1 MQQIL
6 LQGILLFHQL
16 EICFVYFWGVVQQLR
31 GAGQNFRH
39 LFFMLFRCFHLLW
52 FAPRHERVRARKPI
66 LFRAA
71 VAGNFHGTLRCFPAC
86 GAQFVRFLRIC
97 RLSASAAY
105 SRPSQHV
112 TRHDAFLP
120 QPGLH
125 VPAAAGK
132 AVHALCASGGSVP
145 PLASYADAEGV
156 QQVCSSL
163 AVPVVVFF
171 LLRAFLFPFL
181 HCLQPLFF
189 ETFRTLHPS
198 RGRISAAASW
208 TYPVRFVPLIFRHGL
223 FHLLRRT
230 LHFSGL
236 VTGAPSARLHYGG
249 ARWPRLFFLFFAPG
263 KELIAVIPV
272 FK

>member
-1 MQQIL
+1 M
-6 LQGILLFHQL
+6 F
-16 EICFVYFWGVVQQLR
+16 
-31 GAGQNFRH
+31 N
-39 LFFMLFRCFHLLW
+39 
-52 FAPRHERVRARKPI
+52 P
-66 LFRAA
+66 
-71 VAGNFHGTLRCFPAC
+71 
-86 GAQFVRFLRIC
+86 
-97 RLSASAAY
+97 
-105 SRPSQHV
+105 V

-171 LLRAFLFPFL
+171 LLRAFLFPSL

-249 ARWPRLFFLFFAPG
+249 ARWPRLFFLFFTPG

>member
-1 MQQIL
+1 M
-6 LQGILLFHQL
+6 
-16 EICFVYFWGVVQQLR
+16 
-31 GAGQNFRH
+31 
-39 LFFMLFRCFHLLW
+39 
-52 FAPRHERVRARKPI
+52 
-66 LFRAA
+66 
-71 VAGNFHGTLRCFPAC
+71 
-86 GAQFVRFLRIC
+86 RFLRAC

-105 SRPSQHV
+105 SRPAQHV
-112 TRHDAFLP
+112 PRHDSFLP

-125 VPAAAGK
+125 VPATAGK
-132 AVHALCASGGSVP
+132 AVRALCASRDSVP
-145 PLASYADAEGV
+145 PLAFYADAEGV
-156 QQVCSSL
+156 QQVCFTL
-163 AVPVVVFF
+163 DVPFMTFF
-171 LLRAFLFPFL
+171 LFWAFLFPSL

-189 ETFRTLHPS
+189 KTFRTLHPS
-198 RGRISAAASW
+198 RGRIFAATSW

>member
-1 MQQIL
+1 MS
-6 LQGILLFHQL
+6 
-16 EICFVYFWGVVQQLR
+16 EC
-31 GAGQNFRH
+31 
-39 LFFMLFRCFHLLW
+39 
-52 FAPRHERVRARKPI
+52 VRANQFFSVR
-66 LFRAA
+66 LLRAISMERCDA
-71 VAGNFHGTLRCFPAC
+71 SRHAGHN
-86 GAQFVRFLRIC
+86 
-97 RLSASAAY
+97 
-105 SRPSQHV
+105 
-112 TRHDAFLP
+112 
-120 QPGLH
+120 
-125 VPAAAGK
+125 
-132 AVHALCASGGSVP
+132 LCASCVSVGFPHRLHIPGHPSMSRGMTPFSLNRDCMYRRLRARQYTHCARPGGSVP

-171 LLRAFLFPFL
+171 LLRAFLFPSL